1 MLKISRSHWR
11 PLFRTLVFWRSQLPK
26 LIILCVL
33 LVASGFLDAY
43 PVKLSKSIIDSAS
56 SSSSDVFARLPWLVA
71 AFYMCNLISG
81 GILAIIVWISSIVE
95 ARVCFLLRG
104 KVYEH
109 MLTLSID
116 FFDKHKTGD
125 LMSRAIEDAETSGNS
140 LLPVLNGFVLSMT
153 RFSFATYYLAT
164 MSWQL
169 GILCLPSALLIG
181 FVTIGFRGAISRTE
195 EKVRQAQGEIW
206 SKIRDTIASIRE
218 IQAFGREEQEKRNFG
233 KMHDDICHLLVKKGW
248 INNIIGAA
256 QNALTPIAIALI
268 LWQGTIRLHQ
278 GTLSMGELTAFIMYV
293 SIFLALFQN
302 FSNIFGV
309 FLQEVRV
316 SSERVVS
323 VLDSRSSVPEA
334 VEGKIL
340 DNSIHNVV
348 FDDVSFGYDPENIVL
363 HDLSFAVNAG
373 ESIALVGPSGA
384 GKTTIAKLVMR
395 FYDPLKGSV
404 TINGE
409 DLRDLD
415 LHFLRHHIG
424 TVFQDP
430 FLANATVWENIAYGK
445 PDASESEIIEVAK
458 AAESHEFIEELP
470 NSYDTVIGEQGSRL
484 SGGQRQRLA
493 IARVMLKSPSVIIL
507 DEATSSLDS
516 ETETKIYTAL
526 RRLLSGRTSFIIAH
540 RLSTVVEASK
550 IAVINEG
557 NLVEIGNHHELINLN
572 GMYKKFYDI
581 QFSKPIQRWVE
592 KIKP

>member
-1 MLKISRSHWR
+1 MKKSRHNRWKSINKMTAYWHPYW
-11 PLFRTLVFWRSQLPK
+11 LTLVV
-26 LIILCVL
+26 ICVL
-33 LVASGFLDAY
+33 NMINGLLGAY
-43 PVKLSKSIIDSAS
+43 PVKLTQVIINSALDSATG
-56 SSSSDVFARLPWLVA
+56 VFGRLPWLIL
-71 AFYMCNLISG
+71 AFYGCSLLGAGIELIASWLTLVINTRIG
-81 GILAIIVWISSIVE
+81 SSI
-95 ARVCFLLRG
+95 RK
-104 KVYEH
+104 KVYGH
-109 MLTLSID
+109 MLTLSLD
-116 FFDKHKTGD
+116 FFDTRSTGD
-125 LMSRAIEDAETSGNS
+125 LMSRAIDDVERAAPGVM
-140 LLPVLNGFVLSMT
+140 PVIQWTVSTGVKFAVTTYFLVSMDW
-153 RFSFATYYLAT
+153 R
-164 MSWQL
+164 L
-169 GILCLPSALLIG
+169 GLLCLPSSFLMGI
-181 FVTIGFRGAISRTE
+181 IFRISGRAYETLS
-195 EKVRQAQGEIW
+195 
-206 SKIRDTIASIRE
+206 SKIQETKSEMWSNIEGVITGIRE
-218 IQAFGREEQEKRNFG
+218 IQAFGREEQEKKHFNKIHRG
-233 KMHDDICHLLVKKGW
+233 VYRLAMKYGW
-248 INNIIGAA
+248 IDGSMSVAYRV
-256 QNALTPIAIALI
+256 TSSIAISLV
-268 LWQGTIRLHQ
+268 LWQGGIRLHFDKI
-278 GTLSMGELTAFIMYV
+278 SIGELSAYV
-293 SIFLALFQN
+293 IYVGMFSGFFGELSSIYN
-302 FSNIFGV
+302 R
-309 FLQEVRV
+309 LQEVRV

-592 KIKP
+592 EIII